1 MQVIHKR
8 PTQCQTHLLFLLL
21 KLRIISSSCWQV
33 FVRKPILLFF
43 IFGVIRPIYL
53 LLDGLAHW
61 TDFSR
66 EPFYQILILFLIL
79 NETSHRLTMTQH
91 LRYALIQSFVGVFTM
106 SALFLGVYGH
116 DSHDILVFHI
126 RLLISLRMDQLD
138 ARHQSLQVVG

>member
-1 MQVIHKR
+1 MQVIHKG

-43 IFGVIRPIYL
+43 IFRVIRPIYL
-53 LLDGLAHW
+53 LLDGLAHG

-79 NETSHRLTMTQH
+79 DETGHRLTITQH
-91 LRYALIQSFVGVFTM
+91 LRYALIQSLVGVFTM

-116 DSHDILVFHI
+116 NSHDILVFHI
-126 RLLISLRMDQLD
+126 RLLISLRVDQLD
-138 ARHQSLQVVG
+138 ARHQRLQVVG